1 MGFDSTFKIKG
12 GKIMAFKRREGLAGG
27 GINRYADQ
35 KIHNCPFC
43 GTNSPNWL
51 TDAYVANYSLI
62 SSKCINGYKFQC
74 EKCGGI
80 FEIQGNTDFCFQN
93 ESFTSVKL
101 ISSGNG
107 TQNIEKIGVPITI
120 HDLKMMSMESVA
132 ESPRVVAQPQP
143 ETKSSYQQLYQQHQP
158 TYQQPSYQYPNYSY
172 KKPSTAGKVLSLI
185 SMITGIVILA
195 ITFLFFL
202 VSLDYLEMG
211 VFAFSFGIYGVAPI
225 ILGAIGAGK
234 SGNEKGKA
242 ITGIILGALSI
253 FFGFVALCSFIS
265 YATYY

>member
-1 MGFDSTFKIKG
+1 
-12 GKIMAFKRREGLAGG
+12 MAFKRREGLAGG
-27 GINRYADQ
+27 GITRYADQ

-172 KKPSTAGKVLSLI
+172 KRPSTAGKVLSLI
-185 SMITGIVILA
+185 SLIA
-195 ITFLFFL
+195 LF
-202 VSLDYLEMG
+202 
-211 VFAFSFGIYGVAPI
+211 
-225 ILGAIGAGK
+225 K
-234 SGNEKGKA
+234 SA
-242 ITGIILGALSI
+242 
-253 FFGFVALCSFIS
+253 
-265 YATYY
+265 

>member
-1 MGFDSTFKIKG
+1 
-12 GKIMAFKRREGLAGG
+12 MAFKRREGLAGG
-27 GINRYADQ
+27 GITRYADQ

-101 ISSGNG
+101 ISPGNG
-107 TQNIEKIGVPITI
+107 TQNTQKIGVPITI
-120 HDLKMMSMESVA
+120 HELKMMSMESVA
-132 ESPRVVAQPQP
+132 ESPKVVAEPQP
-143 ETKSSYQQLYQQHQP
+143 ETKSSYQQLYQQYQP
-158 TYQQPSYQYPNYSY
+158 TYQQPAYQYPNYSY

-253 FFGFVALCSFIS
+253 FFGFVALFSFIS